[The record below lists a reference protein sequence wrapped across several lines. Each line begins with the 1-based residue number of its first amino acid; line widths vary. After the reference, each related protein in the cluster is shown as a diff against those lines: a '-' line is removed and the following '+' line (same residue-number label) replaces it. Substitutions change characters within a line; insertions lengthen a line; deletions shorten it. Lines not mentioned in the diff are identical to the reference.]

1 MFLSYLFLSL
11 ASIYDKWYWFPL
23 FNYFN
28 FKFEPFKEN
37 IVTINYDND
46 AENNNSKNDHCS

>member
-1 MFLSYLFLSL
+1 MTSDTGFLYLITLIL
-11 ASIYDKWYWFPL
+11 
-23 FNYFN
+23 N
-28 FKFEPFKEN
+28 FEPFKEN